1 MGYGADMSRTVK
13 CVKMNEE
20 LDGLDFLPFPG
31 ELGQK
36 VYDNVSKEAWKQW
49 LSQQTILINEYR
61 LSSLDPKA
69 RTFLL
74 EEMQK
79 FLFDDQDIDLP
90 EEFKSV

>member
-1 MGYGADMSRTVK
+1 MSRKVK
-13 CVKMNEE
+13 CVKMGEE

-36 VYDNVSKEAWKQW
+36 IYDNVSKEAWKQW
-49 LSQQTILINEYR
+49 LAQQTILINEYR

-69 RTFLL
+69 RSFLA

-79 FLFDDQDIDLP
+79 YLFNDEDVDMP
-90 EEFKSV
+90 EEFKAV

>member
-1 MGYGADMSRTVK
+1 MSRKVN
-13 CVKMNEE
+13 CVKMGEE
-20 LDGLDFLPFPG
+20 LDGLDFMPFPG

-79 FLFDDQDIDLP
+79 FLFDDQDIEMP

>member
-1 MGYGADMSRTVK
+1 MSRTVD
-13 CVKMNEE
+13 CVKMGETLE
-20 LDGLDFLPFPG
+20 GLDFLPFPG

-36 VYDNVSKEAWKQW
+36 VFDSVSKEAWKQW

-69 RTFLL
+69 RSFLL

-79 FLFDDQDIDLP
+79 FLFDDQDIDMP
-90 EEFKSV
+90 DEFKSV

>member
-1 MGYGADMSRTVK
+1 MSRKVK
-13 CVKMNEE
+13 CVKMGEE
-20 LDGLDFLPFPG
+20 LDGLDFMPFPG

-49 LSQQTILINEYR
+49 LAQQTILINEYR

-79 FLFDDQDIDLP
+79 FLFDDQDVDMP
-90 EEFKSV
+90 EEFKSI

>member
-1 MGYGADMSRTVK
+1 MG
-13 CVKMNEE
+13 EE
-20 LDGLDFLPFPG
+20 LEGLDFLPFPG

-36 VYDNVSKEAWKQW
+36 VYDNISKEAWKQW
-49 LSQQTILINEYR
+49 LGQQTILINEYR

-79 FLFDDQDIDLP
+79 FLFDDQDIDMP

>member
-1 MGYGADMSRTVK
+1 MSRKVN
-13 CVKMNEE
+13 CVKMGEE
-20 LDGLDFLPFPG
+20 LDGLDFMPLPG

-36 VYDNVSKEAWKQW
+36 VFDNVSKEAWKQW
-49 LSQQTILINEYR
+49 LGQQTILINEYR

-79 FLFDDQDIDLP
+79 FLFDDQDIDMP
-90 EEFKSV
+90 EEFKSI

>member
-1 MGYGADMSRTVK
+1 MSRKVN
-13 CVKMNEE
+13 CVKMGEE
-20 LDGLDFLPFPG
+20 LDGLDFMPFPG

-36 VYDNVSKEAWKQW
+36 VFDNVSKEAWKQW
-49 LSQQTILINEYR
+49 LGQQTILINEYR

-79 FLFDDQDIDLP
+79 FLFDDQDIDMP
-90 EEFKSV
+90 EEFKSI

>member
-1 MGYGADMSRTVK
+1 MSRKVQ
-13 CVKMNEE
+13 CVKMGEE
-20 LDGLDFLPFPG
+20 LEGLDFLPFPG

-61 LSSLDPKA
+61 LSSLDAKA

-79 FLFDDQDIDLP
+79 FLFDDQDIDMP
-90 EEFKSV
+90 DEFKSI

>member
-1 MGYGADMSRTVK
+1 MSRKVQ
-13 CVKMNEE
+13 CVKMGEE

-49 LSQQTILINEYR
+49 LGQQTILINEYR

-69 RTFLL
+69 RSFLA

-79 FLFDDQDIDLP
+79 YLFNDEDLDMP
-90 EEFKSV
+90 EEFKAV